1 MGKHWVS
8 VTLRELRE
16 TKNLTQKQLAKIC
29 DIHPNTI
36 VRIERGE
43 VSVSFIT
50 LERIFEAL
58 DHEIELQ
65 NND

>member
-16 TKNLTQKQLAKIC
+16 TKNLTQKQLANLC
-29 DIHPNTI
+29 DIHANTI

-50 LERIFEAL
+50 LEKIFEAL
-58 DHEIELQ
+58 DHEFELQ